1 MSRSITCA
9 ECRNGGNYN
18 HCTCYLTGTFGVN
31 PARGSMLANA
41 WFNACN
47 LSSPPT
53 SSTNYILASSNH
65 VAIRRGTTYYYH
77 PGSPGAAPKT
87 KAHSASFDP
96 SWVGCT
102 GTVRYL
108 IA

>member
-9 ECRNGGNYN
+9 ECRKGGNYN

-47 LSSPPT
+47 LSSPP
-53 SSTNYILASSNH
+53 SGSTNYILASSNH
-65 VAIRRGTTYYYH
+65 VAIRRGNTYYTTQAARVLSPRPRLTLPH
-77 PGSPGAAPKT
+77 STPPGLDAP
-87 KAHSASFDP
+87 ALSA
-96 SWVGCT
+96 T
-102 GTVRYL
+102 
-108 IA
+108 